1 VTDLRLGT
9 GERSG
14 MRLFN
19 VLGIEVRLDAS
30 VVLIFG
36 LIVYSLGAGLL
47 PEWHPDWTPA
57 LRWATALAGGILFF
71 ASLLAHE
78 LAHSLVARRLGIRVP
93 RITLFLF
100 GGVAEIEAEA
110 ETPQAEFAIAI
121 AGPLMSL
128 ALGLAFGALAG
139 MGMDGAVA
147 TSVFEEPELAIAG
160 LNPVLTVALWLGS
173 VNLMLALFNMI
184 PGFPLDGGRVFR
196 AAVWRVTGD
205 HLLASRL
212 ASTAGRWFGWALM
225 AYGAWSLLAARDPGG
240 LWLVMIGWFLSNL
253 ASSTFA
259 QVLAERALR
268 ALKVRD
274 VMRTRFDTVPAAA
287 SVEDFVE
294 NYLLRSNQG
303 LWPVVDGG
311 RIVGLVGS
319 DDVTG
324 IPVADRS
331 RRRVCDVMTE
341 LERARTLDADTQAT
355 HALRALLTAKDTPV
369 AVLQDG
375 SVAGLVLGSD
385 VLRWITLHRDR
396 TAADGEYTRARR
408 LRGRD
413 R

>member
-1 VTDLRLGT
+1 VTDLRLGA

-19 VLGIEVRLDAS
+19 VLDIEIRLDMS

-36 LIVYSLGAGLL
+36 LIVYSLGGGLF

-57 LRWATALAGGILFF
+57 LRWATAFAGGFMFF

-128 ALGLAFGALAG
+128 ALGFVFGALAG
-139 MGMDGAVA
+139 LGMGGGVA
-147 TSVFEEPELAIAG
+147 GVFEQPQSAIAG
-160 LNPVLTVALWLGS
+160 LDPVLTVALWLGS

-225 AYGAWSLLAARDPGG
+225 AYGAWSLLATRDPGG
-240 LWLVMIGWFLSNL
+240 LWLVMIGWFLSHL
-253 ASSTFA
+253 ASSTFS
-259 QVLAERALR
+259 QILAERALR
-268 ALKVRD
+268 SLKVRD
-274 VMRTRFDTVPAAA
+274 VMRTRFDTVPATATLD
-287 SVEDFVE
+287 DFVE
-294 NYLLRSNQG
+294 NYLLRSSQG
-303 LWPVVDGG
+303 VWPVVEEG
-311 RIVGLVGS
+311 RVTGLVANE
-319 DDVTG
+319 DVIG
-324 IPVADRS
+324 LPVADRG
-331 RRRVCDVMTE
+331 RRRVRDVMTE
-341 LERARTLDADTQAT
+341 LGRAHTLDADTQAT
-355 HALRALLTAKDTPV
+355 HALRALLAAKETPV
-369 AVLQDG
+369 AVLRDG
-375 SVAGLVLGSD
+375 TVVGLVLGSD

-396 TAADGEYTRARR
+396 ATPDRADIRMRTP
-408 LRGRD
+408 RGRG